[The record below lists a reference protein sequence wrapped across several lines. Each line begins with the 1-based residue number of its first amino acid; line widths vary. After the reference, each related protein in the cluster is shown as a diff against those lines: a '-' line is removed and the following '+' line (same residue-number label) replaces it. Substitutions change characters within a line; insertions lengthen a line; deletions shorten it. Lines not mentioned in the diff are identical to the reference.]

1 MSFIKVSCAFFLKV
15 KNNNFVY
22 MGRKKNIKDVDE
34 LDLEFINSKM
44 GYSSNDRN
52 GDTVIVKSYEYKV

>member
-1 MSFIKVSCAFFLKV
+1 
-15 KNNNFVY
+15 

-34 LDLEFINSKM
+34 LDFELINSKM

-52 GDTVIVKSYEYKV
+52 GDTAIVKSYEYKV